1 MALRLPN
8 RAARRSPSTPNPIAR
23 PASAL
28 AALLLAC
35 SSLATSC
42 GKGGGAGG
50 GGFQMPPMPVEV
62 AEVHPRVVRDQFRAL
77 GNIESDENIEIVS
90 ELGARVVALPFQEGQ
105 RVETGA
111 VIARLDDREIGPEAQ
126 RTKAERDQ

>member
-1 MALRLPN
+1 MSLPSRQVRN
-8 RAARRSPSTPNPIAR
+8 AFVAAATLAIAC
-23 PASAL
+23 AGL
-28 AALLLAC
+28 V
-35 SSLATSC
+35 TSC
-42 GKGGGAGG
+42 AKGGKGGPGR

-77 GNIESDENIEIVS
+77 GNIESDENIEVVS
-90 ELGARVVALPFQEGQ
+90 ELNARVVELPFQEGQ

>member
-1 MALRLPN
+1 MSPLPRLMK
-8 RAARRSPSTPNPIAR
+8 R
-23 PASAL
+23 PAGAAAIL
-28 AALLLAC
+28 GAALVLAC
-35 SSLATSC
+35 GGLVTSC
-42 GKGGGAGG
+42 GKKGGGGGG

-62 AEVHPRVVRDQFRAL
+62 ADVHPRVVRDQFRAL
-77 GNIESDENIEIVS
+77 GNIESDENIEVVS
-90 ELGARVVALPFQEGQ
+90 ELNARVVELPFQEGQ